1 MFGVVIT
8 SRPTNQVAE
17 TIEHI
22 DGLPTRR
29 AADDFA
35 YKWCQEAPSNRTAF
49 VYEMEKPAPKE
60 PPLFTYSTG
69 PAGATLNLTPQQL
82 LDKVDTLCTK
92 LDTLKRFIC
101 DDPTITSLLVEEVT
115 LAHHLAH
122 ELWDALPDVE
132 SDDGAVGEAIKKAY
146 GDETKNG

>member
-1 MFGVVIT
+1 MYGVVIT
-8 SRPTNQVAE
+8 SRPTNKIAE

-49 VYEMEKPAPKE
+49 VYEMEKPAQQE
-60 PPLFTYSTG
+60 PSLSTCSTG
-69 PAGATLNLTPQQL
+69 LAGATLNLTPQQL

-92 LDTLKRFIC
+92 LDTLKMFIC

-132 SDDGAVGEAIKKAY
+132 SDDGAIGEAIKKAY
-146 GDETKNG
+146 GDETENG

>member
-1 MFGVVIT
+1 MYGVVIT

-49 VYEMEKPAPKE
+49 VYEMEKPAQKE

-69 PAGATLNLTPQQL
+69 PAGATINLSQEQLN
-82 LDKVDTLCTK
+82 TK
-92 LDTLKRFIC
+92 LKQLCYHLDYLKDSLC
-101 DDPTITSLLVEEVT
+101 ADATATGQQVENATIAHYLV
-115 LAHHLAH
+115 H
-122 ELWDALPDVE
+122 ELEDALPAAQEDTN
-132 SDDGAVGEAIKKAY
+132 A
-146 GDETKNG
+146 